1 MQVNHLANSFLLIQA
16 SDFEKV
22 SYNWVL
28 MKSSFF
34 IHSLGCPKNSVDSQS
49 MAELLVKQGYP
60 MAENQQ
66 EAGIIIVNTCGF
78 IQPARQE
85 ALDLLKEIMHEKSA
99 SQKVIAAGCL
109 TQREKELVT
118 TEVPGLDAL
127 IGTRRWMDILP
138 VVRQLEIATNL
149 PITSIAETKMDMED
163 KNILRATHVGGY
175 AYLKIADGCDR
186 GCAFCAIPLIKGAQ
200 VSRKNIDI
208 LWDVRV
214 LQNEGVQ
221 ELILIA
227 QDVTTYG
234 HDLGMKDGL
243 PILLEEIIKT
253 APAIPWIRLLYTYPG
268 EISQDLISLMAE
280 SPQMLPYLDI
290 PLQHA
295 VPEILRRMHRPSDM
309 DKVAASIQSMRER
322 IPNLAIRS
330 TFIVGFPGETEREF
344 QVLLDFIKSMC
355 FDRVGIFPYSHERGT
370 AAFEY
375 SDDVTPLIKEE
386 RIQRLAT
393 LQEEISAQKNQEFV
407 GKEMD
412 VIVDGVGDDISVCR
426 SYRDA
431 PEIDGMVMVDGELEV
446 GKITAVKITAAL
458 VHDLVASKID

>member
-1 MQVNHLANSFLLIQA
+1 MKKSF
-16 SDFEKV
+16 
-22 SYNWVL
+22 Y
-28 MKSSFF
+28 

-49 MAELLVKQGYP
+49 MAELLVKQGYQ

-66 EAGIIIVNTCGF
+66 SAGIIIVNTCGF

-85 ALDLLKEIMHEKSA
+85 ALDLLKEIMREKKA

-109 TQREKELVT
+109 TQREKGLVT
-118 TEVPGLDAL
+118 AEVPGLDAL

-138 VVRQLEIATNL
+138 VVRQLEMAANL
-149 PITSIAETKMDMED
+149 PITSIAETKLAMED
-163 KNILRATHVGGY
+163 AHIMRASHLGGY

-200 VSRKNIDI
+200 VSRKSADI
-208 LWDVRV
+208 LRDVRI
-214 LQNEGVQ
+214 LQDEGVQ
-221 ELILIA
+221 ELVLIA
-227 QDVTTYG
+227 QDVTAYG

-243 PILLEEIIKT
+243 PILLKDILKT

-268 EISQDLISLMAE
+268 EISQDLITLMAE
-280 SPQMLPYLDI
+280 QPHILPYLDI

-295 VPEILRRMHRPSDM
+295 HPDILRRMHRPADM
-309 DKVAASIQSMRER
+309 EQVKASIQSMREQ
-322 IPNLAIRS
+322 IPNLSIRS
-330 TFIVGFPGETEREF
+330 TFIVGFPGETEQEF
-344 QVLLDFIKSMC
+344 QVLLDFIKVMR
-355 FDRVGIFPYSHERGT
+355 FDRVGIFPYSHEQGT
-370 AAFEY
+370 DAFKY
-375 SDDVTPLIKEE
+375 SDDVSPAEKEE
-386 RIQRLAT
+386 RIQRLAA

-412 VIVDGVGDDISVCR
+412 VIVDGVGDAISVCR

-431 PEIDGMVMVDGELEV
+431 PEIDGMVMVDGELEI

-458 VHDLVASKID
+458 VHDLVAIEL